1 MVPILTCSGS
11 SGSSA
16 DRSTNTEH
24 GLETPGT
31 QLTSDEIA
39 YARVQ
44 ARIRHDAATGEQR
57 NARKRDMNPQGE
69 HEQEAGTETH
79 KEMDLDLTRS
89 GNSGGGE
96 HRHAIVTTLH
106 QRRQERAKG
115 GHESA
120 REASAANRK
129 RNAQPNGSPMQVKSS
144 GRRKRASVA
153 GRRRSAAAPDAPP
166 LDSSAEALLRWRR
179 DLDLPKPYSAFTAS
193 KSTRKGGRDWNA
205 PTPRRLSA
213 RPQRAPAAGEAV

>member
-1 MVPILTCSGS
+1 MVPILTW

-16 DRSTNTEH
+16 DRSTN
-24 GLETPGT
+24 TPGT

-57 NARKRDMNPQGE
+57 NARKRDMNQQGE

-96 HRHAIVTTLH
+96 HRHAIITTLH
-106 QRRQERAKG
+106 QRRQERSKG

-120 REASAANRK
+120 REASAANRR
-129 RNAQPNGSPMQVKSS
+129 RNTHANLDLTRREQRQCRRRTAGWRKHTGSTASAAGPAACRTAGELLRRSS
-144 GRRKRASVA
+144 PPPPARFRPPQTLHRLHSSERKRRVGNGCCPAKTC
-153 GRRRSAAAPDAPP
+153 GRI
-166 LDSSAEALLRWRR
+166 
-179 DLDLPKPYSAFTAS
+179 T
-193 KSTRKGGRDWNA
+193 
-205 PTPRRLSA
+205 
-213 RPQRAPAAGEAV
+213 

>member
-1 MVPILTCSGS
+1 MNQQGKH
-11 SGSSA
+11 
-16 DRSTNTEH
+16 D
-24 GLETPGT
+24 
-31 QLTSDEIA
+31 QEI
-39 YARVQ
+39 
-44 ARIRHDAATGEQR
+44 G
-57 NARKRDMNPQGE
+57 K
-69 HEQEAGTETH
+69 ETH
-79 KEMDLDLTRS
+79 NQTDLDLTRR
-89 GNSGGGE
+89 GE
-96 HRHAIVTTLH
+96 HSQAIGTTLH
-106 QRRQERAKG
+106 RRRQEHAQG

-193 KSTRKGGRDWNA
+193 ESTRKGGRDWNA